1 MTAARKLLRM
11 TRAGRIRLTAI
22 IVCLA
27 ALEIACRGGWI
38 SPLTLIP
45 PSEMATGL
53 VHILWTRAI
62 EGEIAATMG
71 GIALAA
77 LGAIATGFLLGVLLH
92 AWPRIRASLDPL
104 LATYYSI
111 PIFVFY
117 PMFIVFFGMNR
128 IPIVVIGFLF
138 AVVAMMTNVMNG
150 LDRVPRVLLKSARVL
165 RMRRVAITFRIVLP
179 SAAPYIF
186 TGAKLAI
193 AYSFVGVLGAEFIL
207 ANTGL
212 GYQIAFA
219 FNDFDN
225 VKMYS
230 LILLVVLVISA
241 VNGLLFAWER
251 SLLQRRG
258 QW

>member
-1 MTAARKLLRM
+1 MMVKLRM
-11 TRAGRIRLTAI
+11 KPAGAIRLSAI
-22 IVCLA
+22 VVFLV
-27 ALEIACRGGWI
+27 ALEIVCRAGFI
-38 SPLTLIP
+38 SRLTLIP

-53 VHILWTRAI
+53 VAILWGRAI

-77 LGAIATGFLLGVLLH
+77 LGAIVLGFLLGVLLH
-92 AWPRIRASLDPL
+92 AWPRIRNSLDPL

-128 IPIVVIGFLF
+128 IPIIIIGFLF

-150 LDRVPRVLLKSARVL
+150 LDRVPRVLLKSAQVL
-165 RMRRVAITFRIVLP
+165 RMSRVATTFRIVLP

>member
-1 MTAARKLLRM
+1 MTVKLRM
-11 TRAGRIRLTAI
+11 KPAGAIRLSAI
-22 IVCLA
+22 VVFLV
-27 ALEIACRGGWI
+27 ALEIVCRAGWI
-38 SPLTLIP
+38 SRLTLIP

-53 VHILWTRAI
+53 VAILWGRAI

-77 LGAIATGFLLGVLLH
+77 LGAIVLGFLLGVLLH
-92 AWPRIRASLDPL
+92 AWPRIRSSLDPL

-128 IPIVVIGFLF
+128 IPIIIIGFLF

-150 LDRVPRVLLKSARVL
+150 LDRVPRVLLKSAQVL
-165 RMRRVAITFRIVLP
+165 RMGRVATTFRIVLP